1 MYFSDTLSVV
11 RARRISEKYMRIYFS
26 DVSQI
31 VHMYMCDKFGSM
43 SHGALQETKKK
54 RPFCEKESFFI
65 LNQEKV
71 HAKNHEIA

>member
-1 MYFSDTLSVV
+1 MGIYIYHFNF
-11 RARRISEKYMRIYFS
+11 IYFICS
-26 DVSQI
+26 SHRI
-31 VHMYMCDKFGSM
+31 VISCGGREKKVT
-43 SHGALQETKKK
+43 QETKKK

>member
-1 MYFSDTLSVV
+1 V
-11 RARRISEKYMRIYFS
+11 ISCGGRKKK
-26 DVSQI
+26 VT
-31 VHMYMCDKFGSM
+31 
-43 SHGALQETKKK
+43 QETKKK